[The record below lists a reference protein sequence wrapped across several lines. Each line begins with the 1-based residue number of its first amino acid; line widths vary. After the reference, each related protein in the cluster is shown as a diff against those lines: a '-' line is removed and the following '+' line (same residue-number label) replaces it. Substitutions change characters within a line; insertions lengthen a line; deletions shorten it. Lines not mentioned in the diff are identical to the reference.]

1 MFDPGAE
8 LHVAEH
14 HGALHGQVVRT
25 HRARRRLHG
34 PDGHRD
40 GPRQLARALRA
51 GDDHGRHPA
60 HASPVFGVAR
70 AVGVE

>member
-8 LHVAEH
+8 LHVTEH
-14 HGALHGQVVRT
+14 HCSLHGQVVRA

-34 PDGHRD
+34 PDRHRD

-51 GDDHGRHPA
+51 GDDHCRHPA
-60 HASPVFGVAR
+60 HASSVFGVAR
-70 AVGVE
+70 AMGVE